1 MNIIVNKKINPETND
16 FEIIERKGLG
26 HPDTL
31 ADGIAEYL
39 SNSYSKYCLKKFGY
53 VLHHNLD
60 KIYVS
65 GGLVTC
71 DFTIKSKILKPMVI
85 YINGRASASFAG
97 QKINLKKL
105 FEGFAKEY
113 LVEILPNLKNFKSP
127 VKIEFITNTFSH
139 NPYWY
144 NPRGEQD
151 LPDHKRP
158 YANDTSTVVGFH
170 PLSTSERKVIAI
182 ESFFYDD
189 KSIPRFKYVG
199 QDIKIMLVRNK
210 EITNITT
217 NIPILISYVKNYDE
231 YLEKKNLITKELN
244 TFLLKEFPGEKINL
258 SVNTLDKAEQESHY
272 TLLVG
277 TCSEAGEE
285 GLVGRGNKTNGLIS
299 TCRPISME
307 ALHGK
312 NPVYHVGKVLT
323 HKANSIAKDIAKEFN
338 CYCSV
343 YITTRA
349 GEDISNPSYVN
360 IEVDKKCNNKII
372 EDIVLKNLKERE
384 YTIKI
389 LYGEFLPKSQII
401 KYKKH
406 EI

>member
-1 MNIIVNKKINPETND
+1 MNIFLNKKINPDVND

-39 SNSYSKYCLKKFGY
+39 SNSYSKYCLKRFGC

-65 GGLVTC
+65 GGLVNC
-71 DFTIKSKILKPMVI
+71 DFLSEKKILKPMVV
-85 YINGRASASFAG
+85 YINGRASASFSG
-97 QKINLKKL
+97 KKINLKKL
-105 FEGFAKEY
+105 FENFAKEY
-113 LVEILPNLKNFKSP
+113 LTEILPNLKKFKSP
-127 VKIEFITNTFSH
+127 VKVEFITNTFSH

-144 NPRGEQD
+144 NPRGVQD
-151 LPDHKRP
+151 LPDKKRP
-158 YANDTSTVVGFH
+158 YANDTSTVVGFY
-170 PLSTSERKVIAI
+170 PLSKSEKKVIAV
-182 ESFFYDD
+182 ESFFYNN
-189 KSIPRFKYVG
+189 KGLPRFNYVG

-210 EITNITT
+210 DKTNITT
-217 NIPILISYVKNYDE
+217 NIPILISYVKNYNE
-231 YLEKKNLITKELN
+231 YLKKKNFITKKLV
-244 TFLLKEFPGEKINL
+244 TFLSKEFPREKINL
-258 SVNTLDKAEQESHY
+258 SVNTLDRMDQESHY
-272 TLLVG
+272 TLLIG

-323 HKANSIAKDIAKEFN
+323 YKANNIAKDISKEFD

-343 YITTRA
+343 FITTKA
-349 GEDISNPSYVN
+349 GEDISSPSYIN
-360 IEVDKKCNNKII
+360 IEINKKCNNKII
-372 EDIVLKNLKERE
+372 ESIVSKNLQETE

-389 LYGEFLPKSQII
+389 IEGEFLPKSQIVR
-401 KYKKH
+401 YKKH